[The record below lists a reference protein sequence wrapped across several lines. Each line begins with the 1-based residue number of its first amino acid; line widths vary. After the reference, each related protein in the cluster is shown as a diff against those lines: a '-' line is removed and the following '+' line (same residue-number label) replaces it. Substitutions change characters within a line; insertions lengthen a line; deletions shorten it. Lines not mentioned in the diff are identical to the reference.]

1 VCQKRVLQGLMKENN
16 EKTRRR
22 GIVPSIAPAC
32 AAAACVPAYVHMY
45 ICMGREIEFGKAGTG
60 W

>member
-1 VCQKRVLQGLMKENN
+1 MKENN